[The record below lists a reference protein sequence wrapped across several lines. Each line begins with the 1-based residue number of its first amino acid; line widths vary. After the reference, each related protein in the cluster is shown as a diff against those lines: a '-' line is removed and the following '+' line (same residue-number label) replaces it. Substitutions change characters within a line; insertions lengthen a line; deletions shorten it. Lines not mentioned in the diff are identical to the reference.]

1 MSTRISK
8 LVLRNFKSFRKAEFP
23 LTDGFTVIAG
33 ANGTGKSNIL
43 DAVLFG
49 LGITSMKLM
58 RAKKLS
64 DLVNHAAEDNTAK
77 VEITLK
83 NSEKTYEIARTI
95 DKQGRS
101 VYRLQGKQS
110 ALNEIASLL
119 QQLGISPNGY
129 NIVVQGDVTRIIEMS
144 AEERRTII
152 DDVAGLSEF
161 ALKKEEALKE
171 LEKVEQKI
179 REVRIVLNEREAYL
193 QELLKERELAE
204 KYNSLQRMLKETKAT
219 IISYALEEA
228 KGSLQRGAGKI
239 AEIAKGKDALQ
250 KERLTYDDEETKL
263 RARQQEAE
271 LQLSAIRQKTYEGL
285 GKDASEIQ
293 SEIRV
298 CEGRIAS
305 LQDANA
311 RLIEK
316 KNSIGERLAEIGR
329 GLSEREGILKENEIG
344 ADALKKRIS
353 EAEKEKE
360 RNAGRNSE
368 IPKRLAKAE
377 ADLGSTQ
384 KQLLEMHKELLA
396 KKSGHVLLNGEI
408 EILQKEI
415 ERLGSSAELKKISG
429 KLTLIRDFS
438 EKLRKISA
446 NLRKLWDK
454 IGKSKV
460 QEARLAADEIRGICE
475 MTEALHSEL
484 DELLRAV
491 SQISADG
498 QISALSKAKNAKA
511 YLIREMIAGE
521 QKAAKEFAK
530 LGEKQKLLEG
540 EVSSLRKGNAQIS
553 SAEGHE
559 KIIGLNKQLHSALQS
574 VTKAKAES
582 SEMEKREAELK
593 SDKAIIENELEISK
607 KGIEDEQQNIR
618 QHNAKLSGMQ
628 AEIRKIELQGKEY
641 EEDKIRV
648 EKALNALLSKKLSYE
663 SRLAEF
669 DRRINEI
676 NLEHSKYEVHA
687 ADLENELRDY
697 PGIEIIKNANIEKLR
712 SSLPT
717 IENGIMQLG
726 AINMKALAQ
735 YDSYKKEVDEVRE
748 KSNVLEQERTAVLDM
763 IDKIDVKR
771 NEAFM
776 GCYEKV
782 SGHFSKIFFNFLEG
796 EGKLGLTNP
805 SDPLN
810 SGLLIEARH
819 KAVKFSNIDI
829 MSGGEKSLTALAFL
843 FAIQLYESA
852 PFYFFDEA
860 DAALDKENSE
870 KLMRMIMDISRESQ
884 FIAITH
890 NDSLIRNADQIIG
903 VALNEQ
909 KSSVI
914 GLKLKEKLENSAG

>member
-49 LGITSMKLM
+49 LGITSMKSM

-77 VEITLK
+77 VEIVLK
-83 NSEKTYEIARTI
+83 NASNSYEIARTI

-204 KYNSLQRMLKETKAT
+204 KYNSLQKMLKETKAT
-219 IISYALEEA
+219 IMSYALEEA
-228 KGSLQRGAGKI
+228 KSNMQRGAGKI
-239 AEIAKGKDALQ
+239 AEIAKEKEALQ
-250 KERLTYDDEETKL
+250 KERLTYDAEEAKL
-263 RARQQEAE
+263 RAKLQEVEQQLA
-271 LQLSAIRQKTYEGL
+271 AIRQKTYEGL
-285 GKDASEIQ
+285 GKDAYDLQ
-293 SEIRV
+293 SEIRI

-311 RLIEK
+311 KLLEK
-316 KNSIGERLAEIGR
+316 GNALGERLAEISR
-329 GLSEREGILKENEIG
+329 EISERENILKENEIG
-344 ADALKKRIS
+344 ANALKKRIS
-353 EAEKEKE
+353 EAEKEKA
-360 RNAGRNSE
+360 RAIGKKTE
-368 IPKRLAKAE
+368 IAKKLAKAE
-377 ADLGSTQ
+377 AELSNSH
-384 KQLLEMHKELLA
+384 KQLLEAHKELLG
-396 KKSGHVLLNGEI
+396 KKSSHSLLNGEI

-429 KLTLIRDFS
+429 KVTLIRNFA
-438 EKLRKISA
+438 EKLQKIKS
-446 NLRKLWDK
+446 NLKRLEDK
-454 IGKSKV
+454 IGRSKIPD
-460 QEARLAADEIRGICE
+460 ARLAADEIKGIYE
-475 MTEALHSEL
+475 TTEALHSEL
-484 DELLRAV
+484 DELLKAV
-491 SQISADG
+491 SQISAEG
-498 QISALSKAKNAKA
+498 QISALSKTKNAKD
-511 YLIREMIAGE
+511 YLIKEIIAEE
-521 QKAAKEFAK
+521 QKAAREFAK
-530 LGEKQKLLEG
+530 LGERHKALEN
-540 EVSSLRKGNAQIS
+540 EVSSLRKENAEIS

-559 KIIGLNKQLHSALQS
+559 KIIELNKQLHSALQS
-574 VTKAKAES
+574 ITKAKAEAFGMGERAREIE
-582 SEMEKREAELK
+582 SEKE
-593 SDKAIIENELEISK
+593 IIEKEIEISK
-607 KGIEDEQQNIR
+607 KQIEEEERGIR
-618 QHNAKLSGMQ
+618 QHNTKLSGMQ
-628 AEIRKIELQGKEY
+628 AEIRKIEIQGKEY
-641 EEDKIRV
+641 EEDKIRIG
-648 EKALNALLSKKLSYE
+648 KALDSLLSKKLSYE

-687 ADLENELRDY
+687 ADLENELKDY
-697 PGIEIIKNANIEKLR
+697 AGIEIIKNANIEKLR

-717 IENGIMQLG
+717 IENEIMQLG

-748 KSNVLEQERTAVLDM
+748 KSNVLELERTAVLDM

-776 GCYEKV
+776 NCYSRV
-782 SGHFSKIFFNFLEG
+782 SEHFSKIFFNFLEG

-829 MSGGEKSLTALAFL
+829 MSGGEKALTALAFL

-870 KLMRMIMDISRESQ
+870 KLMRMIRDISRESQ

-914 GLKLKEKLENSAG
+914 GLKLKEKLENIAK

>member
-49 LGITSMKLM
+49 LGITSMKSM

-77 VEITLK
+77 VEIVLK
-83 NSEKTYEIARTI
+83 NASNSYEIARTI

-204 KYNSLQRMLKETKAT
+204 KYNSLQKMLKETKAT
-219 IISYALEEA
+219 IISCALGEA
-228 KGSLQRGAGKI
+228 KSNMQRGAGKI
-239 AEIAKGKDALQ
+239 AEIAKEKEALQ
-250 KERLTYDDEETKL
+250 KERLTYDAEEAKL
-263 RARQQEAE
+263 RAKLQEVEQQLA
-271 LQLSAIRQKTYEGL
+271 AIRQKTYEGL
-285 GKDASEIQ
+285 GKDAYDLQ
-293 SEIRV
+293 SEIRI

-311 RLIEK
+311 KLLEK
-316 KNSIGERLAEIGR
+316 GNALGERLAEISR
-329 GLSEREGILKENEIG
+329 EISERENILKENEIG
-344 ADALKKRIS
+344 ANALKKRIS
-353 EAEKEKE
+353 EAEKEKA
-360 RNAGRNSE
+360 RAIGKKTE
-368 IPKRLAKAE
+368 IAKKLAKAE
-377 ADLGSTQ
+377 AELSNSH
-384 KQLLEMHKELLA
+384 KQLLEAHKELLG
-396 KKSGHVLLNGEI
+396 KKSSHSLLNGEI

-429 KLTLIRDFS
+429 KVTLIRNFA
-438 EKLRKISA
+438 EKLQKIKS
-446 NLRKLWDK
+446 NLKRLEDK
-454 IGKSKV
+454 IGRSKIPD
-460 QEARLAADEIRGICE
+460 ARLAADEIKGIYE
-475 MTEALHSEL
+475 TTEALHSEL
-484 DELLRAV
+484 DELLKAV
-491 SQISADG
+491 SQISAEG
-498 QISALSKAKNAKA
+498 QISALSKTKNAKD
-511 YLIREMIAGE
+511 YLIKEIIAEE
-521 QKAAKEFAK
+521 QKAAREFAK
-530 LGEKQKLLEG
+530 LGERHKALEN
-540 EVSSLRKGNAQIS
+540 EVSSLRKENAEIS

-559 KIIGLNKQLHSALQS
+559 KIIELNKQLHSALQS
-574 VTKAKAES
+574 ITKAKAEAFGMGERAREIE
-582 SEMEKREAELK
+582 SEKE
-593 SDKAIIENELEISK
+593 IIEKEIEISK
-607 KGIEDEQQNIR
+607 KQIEEEERGIR
-618 QHNAKLSGMQ
+618 QHNTKLSGMQ
-628 AEIRKIELQGKEY
+628 AEIRKIEIQGKEY
-641 EEDKIRV
+641 EEDKIRIG
-648 EKALNALLSKKLSYE
+648 KALDSLLSKKLSYE

-687 ADLENELRDY
+687 ADLENELKDY
-697 PGIEIIKNANIEKLR
+697 AGIEIIKNANIEKLR

-717 IENGIMQLG
+717 IENEIMQLG

-748 KSNVLEQERTAVLDM
+748 KSNVLELERTAVLDM

-776 GCYEKV
+776 NCYSRV
-782 SGHFSKIFFNFLEG
+782 SEHFSKIFFNFLEG

-829 MSGGEKSLTALAFL
+829 MSGGEKALTALAFL

-870 KLMRMIMDISRESQ
+870 KLMRMIRDISRESQ

-914 GLKLKEKLENSAG
+914 GLKLKEKLENIAK

>member
-1 MSTRISK
+1 MSTRISR
-8 LVLRNFKSFRKAEFP
+8 LILRNFKSFKKAEFP
-23 LTDGFTVIAG
+23 LTEGFTVIAG

-64 DLVNHAAEDNTAK
+64 DLVNHAAEDNTAR

-83 NSEKTYEIARTI
+83 NSEKAYEIARTI

-101 VYRLQGKQS
+101 QYKLQGRQS
-110 ALNEIASLL
+110 ALNEISSLL

-204 KYNSLQRMLKETKAT
+204 KYNGLQKRLKETKAT

-228 KGSLQRGAGKI
+228 KSNMQRGAGRI
-239 AEIAKGKDALQ
+239 AEVAREKDALQ
-250 KERLTYDDEETKL
+250 KERLTYDEEEAKL
-263 RARQQEAE
+263 RARQQEVE
-271 LQLSAIRQKTYEGL
+271 QQLAAIRQKTYEGL

-298 CEGRIAS
+298 CEGRITS

-311 RLIEK
+311 RLLEK
-316 KNSIGERLAEIGR
+316 RNALEHKLAEISR
-329 GLSEREGILKENEIG
+329 GLSERESALKENEIEAG
-344 ADALKKRIS
+344 ALKKRIS
-353 EAEKEKE
+353 EAEKEKA
-360 RNAGRNSE
+360 RTAGKNSE
-368 IPKRLAKAE
+368 IPKKLSRAE
-377 ADLGSTQ
+377 AELGSVQ
-384 KQLLEMHKELLA
+384 KQLLEMHKELLG
-396 KKSGHVLLNGEI
+396 KGSRREILNKEI
-408 EILQKEI
+408 ELLQNEI

-429 KLTLIRDFS
+429 KIALIRAFS
-438 EKLRKISA
+438 EKLQKIKS
-446 NLRKLWDK
+446 NLKRLEEK
-454 IGKSKV
+454 IGRSKV
-460 QEARLAADEIRGICE
+460 QESRGI
-475 MTEALHSEL
+475 ASEVSEICKTASSL
-484 DELLRAV
+484 YDELNGLLKAV
-491 SQISADG
+491 SQISAEG
-498 QISALSKAKNAKA
+498 QISALSKTKNAKD
-511 YLIREMIAGE
+511 YLIREIIAEE
-521 QKAAKEFAK
+521 QKSAKEFAK
-530 LGEKQKLLEG
+530 LGEKQRLLEN
-540 EVSSLRKGNAQIS
+540 EVSSLRKENAQIS

-559 KIIGLNKQLHSALQS
+559 KIIELNKLLHFAMQS

-582 SEMEKREAELK
+582 SEMEKRADELE
-593 SDKAIIENELEISK
+593 SEKAIMEKEIEISK
-607 KGIEDEQQNIR
+607 KQIEDEQQGIR
-618 QHNAKLSGMQ
+618 RHNTKLSGMQ
-628 AEIRKIELQGKEY
+628 AEIRKIEIQGKEY
-641 EEDKIRV
+641 EEEKIRSG
-648 EKALNALLSKKLSYE
+648 KALDALLSKKLSYE

-676 NLEHSKYEVHA
+676 NLERSKYEVHA
-687 ADLENELRDY
+687 SDLENEIKDY
-697 PGIEIIKNANIEKLR
+697 AGIEIIKGANMEKLR
-712 SSLPT
+712 SSLPA
-717 IENGIMQLG
+717 IENEIMQLG
-726 AINMKALAQ
+726 AINMKALGQ

-748 KSNVLEQERTAVLDM
+748 KSNVLELERTAVLDM

-829 MSGGEKSLTALAFL
+829 MSGGEKALTALAFL

-870 KLMRMIMDISRESQ
+870 KLMRMIKDISRESQ

-914 GLKLKEKLENSAG
+914 GLKLKEKLENIAK